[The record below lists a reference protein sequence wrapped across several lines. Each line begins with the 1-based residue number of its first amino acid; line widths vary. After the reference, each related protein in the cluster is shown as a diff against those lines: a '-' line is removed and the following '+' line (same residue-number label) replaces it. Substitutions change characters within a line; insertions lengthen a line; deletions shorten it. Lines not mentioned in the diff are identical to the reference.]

1 MTMQDIRFGTDGW
14 RAIIAD
20 DYTFENVR
28 VVAQATADYLK
39 RHNLTSKVA
48 VGYDTRFLSGSFA
61 GAVAE
66 VMAANDIPVAL
77 TSSFVPTP
85 ALSFAVREL
94 GAGGGVMIT
103 ASHNPARWN
112 GFKVKSNLGGTA
124 SPEATAE
131 IEQAIP
137 GIFQADRV
145 QHTSLG
151 EAEARSIVERIDAQT
166 SYLQAI
172 REFVDIEAIRAAGL
186 NVLVDSMYGSAQGW
200 TAAALG
206 EGATQVRELHGRRN
220 PSFPGMRAPEPIAS
234 NLTESMELIAQG
246 GFDIGLSTDGDGDR
260 FGLIDEQGNFITQL
274 QTFALLVYY
283 QLAIRK
289 ETGAI
294 VRSIT
299 MTRMIDKLGKH
310 FGSPV
315 HETPVGFKHLGPKML
330 ETDALIAG
338 EESGGYA
345 FRGHIPE
352 RDGIL
357 SGLYML
363 DFVARTGKRPSQLLA
378 ELYELVGT
386 HEYDRVDVTV
396 RADEKD
402 DIRERVAAATPKQIA
417 GLDVIGQDEVDGF
430 RFTLEGGWWLLLRFS
445 GTEPLL
451 RIYAEMPSIDL
462 VHQALQDGQELAGVS
477 L

>member
-1 MTMQDIRFGTDGW
+1 MTTQDIRFGTDGW
-14 RAIIAD
+14 RAVIAD
-20 DYTFENVR
+20 EYTFDNVR

-39 RHNLTSKVA
+39 RHDLTSRVV

-66 VMAANDIPVAL
+66 VMAANEIPVSL

-85 ALSFAVREL
+85 ALSFAVRNLE
-94 GAGGGVMIT
+94 AGGGVMIT

-124 SPEATAE
+124 TPEATAE

-137 GIFQADRV
+137 GIIQADRV
-145 QHTSLG
+145 KHLPLG
-151 EAEARSIVERIDAQT
+151 EAETRGIVDRFAAQAP
-166 SYLQAI
+166 YNAAL
-172 REFVDIEAIRAAGL
+172 REFVDIDAIHEAGL
-186 NVLVDSMYGSAQGW
+186 NVLIDSMYGAAQGW
-200 TAAALG
+200 TTAVLG
-206 EGATQVRELHGRRN
+206 EGATHIREIHGQRN
-220 PSFPGMRAPEPIAS
+220 PSFPGMHAPEPIAA
-234 NLTESMELIAQG
+234 NLTEAMELMAQG
-246 GFDIGLSTDGDGDR
+246 GFDIGLATDGDGDR
-260 FGLIDEQGNFITQL
+260 FGLIDERGRFVTQL

-283 QLAIRK
+283 FLTVRK
-289 ETGAI
+289 ETGPI
-294 VRSIT
+294 VRSVT
-299 MTRMIDKLGKH
+299 MTRMIDRLGEH
-310 FGSPV
+310 FGCPV
-315 HETPVGFKHLGPKML
+315 HETPVGFKYLGPRML

-338 EESGGYA
+338 EESGGSA

-386 HEYDRVDVTV
+386 HEYDRVDITV

-402 DIRERVAAATPKQIA
+402 EIRARVAAAEPKQIA
-417 GLDVIGQDEVDGF
+417 GLNVIDQDELDGF

-451 RIYAEMPSIDL
+451 RIYAEMPSLDL
-462 VHQALQDGQELAGVS
+462 VNQALQDGQELAGVS